1 MRFTLTEEQRDFGT
15 SLDRLLGS
23 AGVVAA
29 ARAWASGDT
38 APGIALWGRVAE
50 VGTTALLVPERADGL
65 AAGPVELAV
74 AFESLG
80 RYAVPGPWIET
91 VAYMTRLVESLP
103 DLGIRDE
110 VLSAVAAGEQ
120 LVSLAAPPH
129 TPYALDADVARTMLV
144 HDGTLHLARIG
155 DQRRSVDP
163 TRRLFELRSERAL
176 MPVPQEGLD
185 AAYDLAVLACSA
197 QLLGLG
203 EHLLAATV
211 EYVKQRKQFGREIGT
226 YQALKHQLADVRIAL
241 DFVRPLVHGAALSF
255 GSDQQARDASAAKVA
270 ASDAAYLA
278 ARTALQ
284 LHGAIGYTQ
293 EHDLSL
299 WILKVRALV
308 SAWGTTSFHRDR
320 VLREL
325 TRDVP

>member
-1 MRFTLTEEQRDFGT
+1 MRFTLSDEQRDFGS
-15 SLDRLLGS
+15 SLDKLLSS
-23 AGVVAA
+23 ADVVAA
-29 ARAWASGDT
+29 SRSWSSGDT
-38 APGIALWGRVAE
+38 APGIALWERVAE

-65 AAGPVELAV
+65 AAGPVELVV

-110 VLSAVAAGEQ
+110 VLSAVAMGDE
-120 LVSLAAPPH
+120 LVSVAVPPH
-129 TPYALDADVARTMLV
+129 TPYALDADVARTLLV
-144 HDGTLHLARIG
+144 QDGSLHLAEVGSR
-155 DQRRSVDP
+155 RRSVDP
-163 TRRLFELRSERAL
+163 ARRLFELRSERAL
-176 MPVPQEGLD
+176 MTVPQEALD
-185 AAYDLAVLACSA
+185 DAFDLAVLCCSA

-203 EHLLAATV
+203 ERLLSTTV

-241 DFVRPLVHGAALSF
+241 DFVRPLVHGGALSF
-255 GSDQQARDASAAKVA
+255 GTAHQSRDASAAKIA
-270 ASDAAYLA
+270 AADAAYLA

-284 LHGAIGYTQ
+284 LHGAIGYTE

-299 WILKVRALV
+299 WVLKVRALV
-308 SAWGTTSFHRDR
+308 SAWGTTSYHRGR
-320 VLREL
+320 VLDAL
-325 TRDVP
+325 TQEG